1 MRVGRLHRKN
11 LVERL
16 FFEENMVMGTIRLIN
31 QIMVFALLVTALN
44 GSSDQE
50 IKRGIYT
57 DLDSTFDFQSLQ
69 SLGSRDGF
77 RDMMLDV
84 AGSSKVAVAACVLI
98 GFYPV
103 CFAPVSATTLHD
115 WEAPSRV

>member
-1 MRVGRLHRKN
+1 MKTRVGRLHRKN

-50 IKRGIYT
+50 IKHGIYG
-57 DLDSTFDFQSLQ
+57 DLDSIFDFQSLQ
-69 SLGSRDGF
+69 
-77 RDMMLDV
+77 
-84 AGSSKVAVAACVLI
+84 
-98 GFYPV
+98 
-103 CFAPVSATTLHD
+103 
-115 WEAPSRV
+115 